1 MAHYGPPPILVIT
14 MAIELVS
21 LDEFKAY
28 KKITKDED
36 DPKLLLILRAAS
48 QLAKTYCR
56 RTFVDY
62 VDTDKVEYFDGDTDE
77 ILFLSEFPIISITSV
92 EVSADGATY
101 TTITQDTD
109 YFIDYTLDA
118 IRTADN
124 LSFTVGSLPSFKSV
138 KVTYKGGYTEVP
150 EDLKLAVMDLA
161 EYYRQE
167 EYTPR
172 KSFQSSTIENIGFRA
187 GGKSSLPAHIK
198 RVFEMYKAG

>member
-1 MAHYGPPPILVIT
+1 

-36 DPKLLLILRAAS
+36 DPKLTIILRSAS

-62 VDTDKVEYFDGDTDE
+62 VDTDKVEYFNGDTDE
-77 ILFLSEFPIISITSV
+77 ILFLSEFPIIYVTAV
-92 EVSADGATY
+92 EVSADGSTY
-101 TTITQDTD
+101 TTLTQDTD

-124 LSFTVGSLPSFKSV
+124 LPFTVGAAPAFKSV
-138 KVTYKGGYTEVP
+138 KVTYRGGYTELP
-150 EDLKLAVMDLA
+150 EDLKIAVMDLA

-172 KSFQSSTIENIGFRA
+172 KSFQSNIIENVGFRA
-187 GGKSSLPAHIK
+187 GGKASLPAHIK